1 MIAQQVPAVTSWRDA
16 VRRTP
21 VVWKVAVVIGVLGW
35 FLVLGTSTTRAV
47 NGVADCDG
55 TDAGPL
61 VVAAIVAVLA
71 LVGWRRSQQ
80 GHVATRLP
88 ERWALIG
95 LGVLGALVLVH
106 LLRTLLDPA
115 GGMSTLR

>member
-1 MIAQQVPAVTSWRDA
+1 MIDHQVPAVTSWRDA
-16 VRRTP
+16 LRRTP
-21 VVWKVAVVIGVLGW
+21 AVWKVAAVVGVLGW
-35 FLVLGTSTTRAV
+35 FFTIGTSTTRTV

-55 TDAGPL
+55 TDLGPL

-71 LVGWRRSQQ
+71 VVGYRRSQQ

-88 ERWALIG
+88 KRWAWIG

-106 LLRTLLDPA
+106 ILRTVVDPA
-115 GGMSTLR
+115 GGMC